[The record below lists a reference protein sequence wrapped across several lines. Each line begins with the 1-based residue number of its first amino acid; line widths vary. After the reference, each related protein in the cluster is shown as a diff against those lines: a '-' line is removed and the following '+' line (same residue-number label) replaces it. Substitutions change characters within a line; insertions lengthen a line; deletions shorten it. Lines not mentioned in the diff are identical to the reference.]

1 MPEVWGNTGKSKEKV
16 SFGAEKS
23 DVSSKNR
30 PKSDLKRGKAR
41 KTEIWS
47 EKGGVGERRKN
58 GL

>member
-47 EKGGVGERRKN
+47 EKGGVGER
-58 GL
+58 